1 MINRLAKLLYNT
13 SFFINCLLIFLLIFD
28 QRITVPSWLQVMGR
42 MHPLVLHFPIVL
54 FMLFIVL
61 QFYKSSSTSVPNYN
75 GPKASGLLLLTV
87 FTASVTALMGLLLSK
102 ESGYDVDGIKLH
114 KYAGAGLSVLA
125 LIWYSSLSYIQ
136 SSRAFT
142 SGFSVIAMILIVT
155 TGHQGGNITHGENY
169 LLAPVAPEVTKP
181 TVDINDALVFR
192 DMVQP
197 IINAKCVSCHSQKK
211 AKGGL
216 IMETEAGLLKGGKNG
231 PLWAK
236 DKPELSLL
244 LERIHLPED
253 NKKHMPLKGKPQ
265 LDEDEMAILYHW
277 IKSGASFKTKL
288 TDLSPADTLYII
300 ASEMFGQGGN
310 ETYSFAPA
318 SESDVEKLSNGN
330 RVIHEIATGS
340 PALSAVFYNKQNYTT
355 DALKE
360 LLPLK
365 EQLVDL
371 NMANMPVKDA
381 DVALIKTFANLRHLN
396 LNNTSITGNGIKELA
411 GLKYL
416 KDLSVTGTGIGLKD
430 LSVLA
435 NTNSLKKIFAWN
447 TAVKD
452 VDANQ
457 WNSGKHPSKIMM
469 GFNADTLI
477 LKLTPPIITN
487 DLFVLKS
494 SLPLKLKHYINGVSI
509 RYTTDGSEPDSL
521 KSPLYDGKVS
531 ITKNTV
537 VKTRAF
543 KSGWISSDVSEAS
556 FYLSTYTPDSAV
568 FLQPVDN
575 SYKGNGAA
583 TLIDG
588 IKSGLNF
595 RNGEYVGFRN
605 NPMLTL
611 FYFGQPTKLSSVTV
625 STMVD
630 IDGYLMPPHSVAVWG
645 GPDAGHLKL
654 LGQLK
659 PAQPTKSAPGYAQ
672 AQEITFPT
680 MDVKVVKIMVEP
692 VPKLPLW
699 HRGKNDKGW
708 VFMDEVFFN

>member
-13 SFFINCLLIFLLIFD
+13 SFFLNCLLVFLLIFD
-28 QRITVPSWLQVMGR
+28 QRINVPSWLQVAGR
-42 MHPLVLHFPIVL
+42 MHPLLLHFPIVL

-61 QFYKSSSTSVPNYN
+61 QFYKSSSMSVPNYN

-102 ESGYDVDGIKLH
+102 ESGYDADGIKLH

-125 LIWYSSLSYIQ
+125 LIWYSSLNYIQ

-142 SGFSVIAMILIVT
+142 SGFSVVAMILIVT

-169 LLAPVAPEVTKP
+169 LLAPVAPDVIKP
-181 TVDINDALVFR
+181 SVDINDALVFR

-197 IINAKCVSCHSQKK
+197 IINTKCVSCHSQKK

-216 IMETEAGLLKGGKNG
+216 VMETEAGLLKGGKNG
-231 PLWAK
+231 LLWAK

-265 LDEDEMAILYHW
+265 LDENEMAVLYHW
-277 IKSGASFKTKL
+277 IKSGASFNAKL
-288 TDLSPADTLYII
+288 TDLSPADTLYVI
-300 ASEMFGQGGN
+300 ATQLFGQDGE

-318 SESDVEKLSNGN
+318 DESEVKKLSNGN
-330 RVIHEIATGS
+330 RVIHELAIGS

-381 DVALIKTFANLRHLN
+381 DAALIKSFSNLRHLN
-396 LNNTSITGNGIKELA
+396 LNNTEITGAGLKELA
-411 GLKYL
+411 ALKYL
-416 KDLSVTGTGIGLKD
+416 KDLSVTGTGITLKD
-430 LSVLA
+430 LSALGNV
-435 NTNSLKKIFAWN
+435 NSLKKIYAWN
-447 TAVKD
+447 TGVKD
-452 VDANQ
+452 AEATT
-457 WNSGKHPSKIMM
+457 WNSGKHASKIMM
-469 GFNADTLI
+469 GFNTDTML
-477 LKLTPPIITN
+477 LKLTPPIIAN

-494 SLPLKLKHYINGVSI
+494 SIPLKLKHYINGVSI

-521 KSPLYDGKVS
+521 KSPLYDGKAT
-531 ITKNTV
+531 IAKNTV
-537 VKTRAF
+537 VKAKAF
-543 KSGWISSDVSEAS
+543 KPGWISSDVSQAS

-568 FLQPVDN
+568 FLQPADN
-575 SYKGNGAA
+575 AYKGNGAA

-588 IKSGLNF
+588 VKSGLNF

-630 IDGYLMPPHSVAVWG
+630 IDGYLMPPHTLAVWG
-645 GPDAGHLKL
+645 GPDADHLKL
-654 LGQLK
+654 LGQVK
-659 PAQPTKSAPGYAQ
+659 PAQPSKPAPGYAQ
-672 AQEITFPT
+672 AQEISFAPT
-680 MDVKVVKIMVEP
+680 EVKLIKIMAAP